1 MYENPLGSDACAG
14 STPARGTNQT
24 QESRP
29 NGRLSVYQ
37 HIHPFLFSLQKYY
50 KKMTYASL
58 YAIFLIFSSRSHAFS

>member
-37 HIHPFLFSLQKYY
+37 HKIQLTTNCRQLENQHQS
-50 KKMTYASL
+50 
-58 YAIFLIFSSRSHAFS
+58 I